1 VAEYLPGKH
10 EVLSPNLNNAKK
22 GEKKQTN
29 QEVDHLGEGGGG
41 SGGGGLVQTAFSL
54 RAVGRS

>member
-41 SGGGGLVQTAFSL
+41 GLVQTAFSL